1 MVIHSG
7 RMSPFLN
14 QVMAGLLLELA
25 HLSLHSLTT
34 FMLKLAE
41 VAFAFG
47 DHSSCIG
54 IRASSDFE
62 NTLVL
67 C

>member
-7 RMSPFLN
+7 RMSPFRN

-25 HLSLHSLTT
+25 RLSLHSLTT
-34 FMLKLAE
+34 FILKLAE

-47 DHSSCIG
+47 EPSSRI
-54 IRASSDFE
+54 
-62 NTLVL
+62 TLNKSQFKL
-67 C
+67 

>member
-7 RMSPFLN
+7 RMLPFLN

-25 HLSLHSLTT
+25 RLSLHSLTT

-47 DHSSCIG
+47 EPSSHI
-54 IRASSDFE
+54 ALNKSQFK
-62 NTLVL
+62 L
-67 C
+67 

>member
-14 QVMAGLLLELA
+14 QVTAGLLLELA
-25 HLSLHSLTT
+25 RLNLHSSTI

-47 DHSSCIG
+47 EPSSHI
-54 IRASSDFE
+54 
-62 NTLVL
+62 TLNKSQFKL
-67 C
+67 

>member
-7 RMSPFLN
+7 RISPFLN
-14 QVMAGLLLELA
+14 QITAGLLLELA

-47 DHSSCIG
+47 EPSSHI
-54 IRASSDFE
+54 
-62 NTLVL
+62 TLNNIQL
-67 C
+67 KP